1 MIELLDYILDENNNF
16 WIINNI
22 SDVPKGY
29 IVYKKS
35 STGKRYNNITKL
47 LYERTYNEPI
57 TCVPPKYKMIFKPR
71 EFYKNNK
78 NQLTGIWKKY
88 INVLN
93 EIGISDNNI
102 GIFGSYLI
110 GFDIIKDVDFV
121 IYGMDNLKKYYE
133 YNDYIKN
140 KLNANYISEKHIL
153 EQYNKHKNRFPKECD
168 LKEIIARNWSGI
180 MLENNVLST
189 PRFIDYNNYIIPKK
203 DGIDTEIRVTVTE
216 GLYSSLLP
224 RIAKVLYNDIEYTVI
239 SSIWKYQSFAY
250 KDDELLIYANV
261 DHNKKL
267 IIIDEDYYYIKYL
280 KKSNNLL

>member
-1 MIELLDYILDENNNF
+1 MIELLDYILDENDNF

-57 TCVPPKYKMIFKPR
+57 TCVPQKYKMIFKPR

-93 EIGISDNNI
+93 KIGISDNNI

-140 KLNANYISEKHIL
+140 KLNANYISEEHIL

-168 LKEIIARNWSGI
+168 LKKIIAHNWSGI

-203 DGIDTEIRVTVTE
+203 EGIDTEIRVTVTE

-224 RIAKVLYNDIEYTVI
+224 RVAKVLYNDIEYTVI

-280 KKSNNLL
+280 KK